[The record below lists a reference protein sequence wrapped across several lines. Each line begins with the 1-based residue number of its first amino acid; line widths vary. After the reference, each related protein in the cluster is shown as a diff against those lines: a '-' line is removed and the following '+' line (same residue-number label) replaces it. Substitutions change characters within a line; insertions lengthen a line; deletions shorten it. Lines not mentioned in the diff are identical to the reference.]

1 MFKVIEL
8 NKIEKIIQ
16 EQNYNLDVFKDFIFK
31 NVKSRMSFNLMF
43 IEIDLLL
50 EACEIEEITNILKNL
65 KSKFGDMFILDL
77 K

>member
-31 NVKSRMSFNLMF
+31 NVKSRMSFSLMF

>member
-43 IEIDLLL
+43 IEID
-50 EACEIEEITNILKNL
+50 
-65 KSKFGDMFILDL
+65 
-77 K
+77 